1 MTLVK
6 NPVMTEENL
15 AAHRRNAQQSRG
27 ARTPEGKER
36 GRAANLRHG
45 YYSELRDQAL
55 VALGEDPEGLAALA
69 EGARQ
74 QFRPA
79 NVYQEWI
86 TDRIASL
93 QWRIERAERLQESE
107 AANHI
112 LRRESKRRETARRSR
127 ELLAE
132 VQEFL
137 DSVRRAVAR
146 PDFYAPTGCFELCQ
160 EMMERNPSSNMDQ
173 IHHLLHQLRRPA
185 GFSKPLPPPFP
196 DAMSDQE
203 WHATLQGDATDESA
217 VPRPDIPIAQECD
230 RDPLR
235 EQLWNLAATEGLR
248 VSEVWGKEIAAQE
261 APLSPRARDLCVI
274 EISKE
279 LELLRR
285 EERSCIREFSRLVSE
300 LRKMQKEAAAPQ
312 PQAKLSNQPAQAQ
325 ASNSEDET
333 AEEVAENE
341 GASGDVDENTGEEVG
356 QGMTD
361 CPTQI
366 SGNSPAASPSSRYQS
381 EEGAGGSLRTAPMA
395 AADNSPAPA
404 HSSPVVQGVNTS
416 ELGLSSAA

>member
-1 MTLVK
+1 
-6 NPVMTEENL
+6 
-15 AAHRRNAQQSRG
+15 
-27 ARTPEGKER
+27 
-36 GRAANLRHG
+36 
-45 YYSELRDQAL
+45 
-55 VALGEDPEGLAALA
+55 
-69 EGARQ
+69 
-74 QFRPA
+74 
-79 NVYQEWI
+79 
-86 TDRIASL
+86 
-93 QWRIERAERLQESE
+93 
-107 AANHI
+107 
-112 LRRESKRRETARRSR
+112 
-127 ELLAE
+127 
-132 VQEFL
+132 
-137 DSVRRAVAR
+137 
-146 PDFYAPTGCFELCQ
+146 
-160 EMMERNPSSNMDQ
+160 
-173 IHHLLHQLRRPA
+173 
-185 GFSKPLPPPFP
+185 
-196 DAMSDQE
+196 MSDQE

-341 GASGDVDENTGEEVG
+341 GASGDVDENTEEGVS

-404 HSSPVVQGVNTS
+404 HSSPAALSVKKSNS
-416 ELGLSSAA
+416 EMSAAA

>member
-1 MTLVK
+1 MSLVK
-6 NPVMTEENL
+6 EPVMTEKNL
-15 AAHRRNAQQSRG
+15 AAHRLNARESRG
-27 ARTPEGKER
+27 PVTAEGRER
-36 GRAANLRHG
+36 ARAANLRHG
-45 YYSELRDQAL
+45 YYSERRDQAL

-74 QFRPA
+74 QFRPSNA
-79 NVYQEWI
+79 YQEWI

-341 GASGDVDENTGEEVG
+341 GASGDVDENTEEGVS

-404 HSSPVVQGVNTS
+404 HSSPAALSVKKSNS
-416 ELGLSSAA
+416 EMSAAA